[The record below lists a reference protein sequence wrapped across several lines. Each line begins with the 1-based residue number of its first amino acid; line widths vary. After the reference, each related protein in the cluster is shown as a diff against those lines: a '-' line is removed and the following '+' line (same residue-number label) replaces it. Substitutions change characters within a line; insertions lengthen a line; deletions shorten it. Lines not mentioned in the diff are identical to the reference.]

1 MENKRR
7 HSIRASA
14 LSRVLSA
21 LESAGLATMA
31 TFASIL
37 WIGIALPGLPLVPG
51 LGGGNDRNLAISLDN
66 ALLGIQDQTGGA
78 DASVRQARLAA
89 LLLRARN
96 PLADGLAW
104 SRPGDRKPSNTP
116 IIDMYTQAST

>member
-66 ALLGIQDQTGGA
+66 ALLGIQDRTGRA
-78 DASVRQARLAA
+78 DASGRQARLAA
-89 LLLRARN
+89 LLLPARN
-96 PLADGLAW
+96 PLADGLAA
-104 SRPGDRKPSNTP
+104 SHPGDQKPSNAP
-116 IIDMYTQAST
+116 IVV